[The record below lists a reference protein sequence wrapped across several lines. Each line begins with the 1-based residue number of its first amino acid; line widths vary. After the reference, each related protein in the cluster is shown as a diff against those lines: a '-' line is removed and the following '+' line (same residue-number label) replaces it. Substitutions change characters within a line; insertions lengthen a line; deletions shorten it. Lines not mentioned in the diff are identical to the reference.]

1 MKKAIGL
8 ISGILIFLSLGTQDS
23 HAQQVYEPNWESLD
37 SRAVAPW
44 FEDAKFGIFIHWGP
58 YSVPAWS
65 PKGTYA
71 EWYQYWMQEKTLSGN
86 GKFTGMEVYNH
97 HVETYGEE
105 FTYYDFGKQFTA
117 RSFDAD
123 KWAKLFEDAG
133 AKYMIIT
140 SKHHDGFTLWPSE
153 EANNSWGFPWNA
165 KDLGA
170 KRDLLKEL
178 EVAVKK
184 TDVKFGTYYS
194 FLEWY
199 NPLWLKDKEKFAME
213 HMQPQFKDLV
223 ENYKPD
229 IIWGDGDWGMSPE
242 QWKTPELLTWLFNDS
257 PVADSVVINDRW
269 GDGTRFNHAGYY
281 TNEYDVALDGD
292 KPWEECRGLGFS
304 FGYNANE
311 DAWDY
316 AKKRTLIYLLVNT
329 VSHGGNLL
337 LDIAPDTNGNIPP
350 IMQDRLLGMGDWLK
364 VNGEAIFGTRKWVRA
379 TQWSEE
385 GEKDWKPEGVHY
397 MPNDVI
403 LKQTIDPEPGYAVR
417 EVFFTKK
424 DKDVFAIVP
433 KWPKEH
439 LVIRDFKIADNTQ
452 VSLLG
457 SDVKIDFKQVGADLV
472 LNVPHL
478 TPDELPAKYAY
489 AFKISNV
496 IQD

>member
-1 MKKAIGL
+1 MRKSIYI
-8 ISGILIFLSLGTQDS
+8 ISTVFIFLSLGIQNS
-23 HAQQVYEPNWESLD
+23 LGQQVYKPNWESLD

-44 FEDAKFGIFIHWGP
+44 FEDAKFGIFVHWGP

-65 PKGTYA
+65 PKGTYS

-86 GKFTGMEVYNH
+86 GKFTGLEVYKH
-97 HVETYGEE
+97 HVETYGED
-105 FTYYDFGKQFTA
+105 FSYYEFGKQFTA
-117 RSFDAD
+117 RSYDAD

-153 EANNSWGFPWNA
+153 EANKSWGFPWNA
-165 KDLGA
+165 KDIGA

-184 TDVKFGTYYS
+184 TNVKFGTYYS

-199 NPLWLKDKEKFAME
+199 NPLWKKDKEQFVLE

-229 IIWGDGDWGMSPE
+229 LIWGDGEWGMSPE
-242 QWKTPELLTWLFNDS
+242 QWHTPELLTWLFNDS
-257 PVADSVVINDRW
+257 SIADSVVINDRW
-269 GDGTRFNHAGYY
+269 GDGTRFHHAGYY
-281 TNEYDVALDGD
+281 TNEYGAELDGS

-304 FGYNANE
+304 FGYNSNE

-316 AKKRTLIYLLVNT
+316 AKERTLIYLLVNV

-337 LDIAPDTNGNIPP
+337 LDIGPDANGNIPP
-350 IMQDRLLGMGDWLK
+350 IMQDRLLAMGAWLK
-364 VNGEAIFGTRKWVRA
+364 VNGDGIYGTRKWERS

-403 LKQTIDPEPGYAVR
+403 IKQTIDPEPGYAVR

-424 DKDVFAIVP
+424 DNDVFAIVP
-433 KWPKEH
+433 KWPKES
-439 LVIRDFKIADNTQ
+439 LVIRDFKTAKNTQ

-457 SDVKIDFKQVGADLV
+457 SDLKFSFEQKGKDLV
-472 LNVPHL
+472 IKVPNL
-478 TPDELPAKYAY
+478 TPDELPSKYAY
-489 AFKISNV
+489 SFKISNV
-496 IQD
+496 VND

>member
-1 MKKAIGL
+1 MKKTIYL
-8 ISGILIFLSLGTQDS
+8 ISATLIFLSLGTQNS
-23 HAQQVYEPNWESLD
+23 NAQQVYEPNWQSLD

-44 FEDAKFGIFIHWGP
+44 FEDAKFGIFVHWGP

-86 GKFTGMEVYNH
+86 GKFTGLEVYNH
-97 HVETYGEE
+97 HVETYGKD
-105 FTYYDFGKQFTA
+105 FSYYEFGKQFTA
-117 RSFDAD
+117 RSYDAD

-153 EANNSWGFPWNA
+153 EANNSWGFLWNA
-165 KDLGA
+165 KDIGA

-199 NPLWLKDKEKFAME
+199 NPLWIKDRAQFVKE
-213 HMQPQFKDLV
+213 HMHPQFKDLV

-229 IIWGDGDWGMSPE
+229 IIWGDGEWGMSPE

-257 PVADSVVINDRW
+257 SIADTVVINDRW
-269 GDGTRFNHAGYY
+269 GDGTRFHHAGYH
-281 TNEYDVALDGD
+281 TSEYGVELDGS

-316 AKKRTLIYLLVNT
+316 AKERTLIYLLVNV

-337 LDIAPDTNGNIPP
+337 LDIGPDANGNIPP
-350 IMQDRLLGMGDWLK
+350 IMQDRLLAMGDWLK
-364 VNGEAIFGTRKWVRA
+364 VNGDAIYGTRKWIRS
-379 TQWSEE
+379 TQWSEK
-385 GEKDWKPEGVHY
+385 GEKNWKPTNVHY
-397 MPNDVI
+397 MPSDVI
-403 LKQTIDPEPGYAVR
+403 IKQTIDPEPGYAVR

-433 KWPKEH
+433 KWPNEK
-439 LVIRDFKIADNTQ
+439 LVIRDFKTAKNTE

-457 SDVKIDFKQVGADLV
+457 SDLKFSFEQKGKDLII
-472 LNVPHL
+472 NVPNL
-478 TPDELPAKYAY
+478 TPDELPSKYAY

-496 IQD
+496 LID